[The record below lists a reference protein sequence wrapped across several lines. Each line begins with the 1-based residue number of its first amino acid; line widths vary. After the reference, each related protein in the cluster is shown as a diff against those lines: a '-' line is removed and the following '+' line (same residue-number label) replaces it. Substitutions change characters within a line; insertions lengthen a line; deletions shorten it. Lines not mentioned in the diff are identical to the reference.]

1 MKPISGNARLLRKAR
16 YVEAILSGMPAEEAL
31 AYAGYSLDMKNI
43 SVLNKD
49 PWVMEKIQEVAN
61 LRVQKAAVTKEKV
74 ENIVLEAIDMARIKG
89 DPDPMIR
96 GASELSKM
104 NGYYA
109 PEKKQITVEE
119 RDLEVLSDAELLEM
133 MGREQDVIEAEFE
146 RLEGR
151 SE

>member
-1 MKPISGNARLLRKAR
+1 MKQSENARLLRKAR
-16 YVEAILSGMPAEEAL
+16 YVEGILSGMPAEEAL
-31 AYAGYSLDMKNI
+31 AYAGYSLDPKNI

-49 PWVMEKIQEVAN
+49 PWVMEKIHEVAN
-61 LRVQKAAVTKEKV
+61 LRISKAAVTKEKV

-109 PEKKQITVEE
+109 PEKKQITMEE
-119 RDLEVLSDAELLEM
+119 KDLELLSDAELLEL
-133 MGREQDVIEAEFE
+133 MGRRQDAIEAEFE
-146 RLEGR
+146 RLEDP
-151 SE
+151 SK